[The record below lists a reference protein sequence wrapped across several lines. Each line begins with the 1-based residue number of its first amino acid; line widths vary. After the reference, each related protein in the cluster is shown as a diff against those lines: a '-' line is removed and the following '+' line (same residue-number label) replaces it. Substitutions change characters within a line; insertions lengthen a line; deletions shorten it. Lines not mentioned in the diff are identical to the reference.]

1 LSDKISESITDS
13 INSSVEASIKALMD
27 EHIIPLKQTLKEQQK
42 RIDEQK
48 EMISKQAH
56 LVVQRIQEEQHLKSS
71 LKEKDKEIDSLHDI
85 VINLEVRLEHQEQY
99 SRRTSLR
106 FHNIDVPV
114 DDRGHIST
122 NDISRSHVI
131 GKVRN
136 GKSQVIVRFLSYRCR
151 EKVYNS
157 KRNLKND
164 ADRIF
169 ITENLTKTRTNLV
182 KSLADLKYNQ
192 NIKTYWTT
200 DGRVYAK
207 LNESSRRTLIRNHDQ
222 GRIQDLWLGGA

>member
-1 LSDKISESITDS
+1 
-13 INSSVEASIKALMD
+13 
-27 EHIIPLKQTLKEQQK
+27 
-42 RIDEQK
+42 
-48 EMISKQAH
+48 MISKQAH

-106 FHNIDVPV
+106 FHHIDVPV

-169 ITENLTKTRTNLV
+169 ITENLTKTKTNLV

-192 NIKTYWTT
+192 NIKTC
-200 DGRVYAK
+200 
-207 LNESSRRTLIRNHDQ
+207 LIYIIVR
-222 GRIQDLWLGGA
+222 GIK